1 MKHYLLIALLLP
13 FFSSCHILMNES
25 ERNTLDDSICEDLCT
40 PFIQQKN
47 GYSLVE
53 YARINNSCMPST
65 KEWDTIWAS
74 IECFADWTL
83 QDNLVKIVHLDTSCV
98 WVIFYAKNSETFKYY
113 FNIVGNEEDSV
124 CCTTIEQIFRD
135 VYSHIT
141 EGIYLIADV
150 CDDTGSTAMKNVV
163 FNNGKAHTQLKY
175 KWLIYP
181 TNGAC
186 D

>member
-1 MKHYLLIALLLP
+1 
-13 FFSSCHILMNES
+13 MNDLE
-25 ERNTLDDSICEDLCT
+25 NDTQDDGIYENLCT

-47 GYSLVE
+47 GYSLLE
-53 YARINNSCMPST
+53 YPRIHNRCMPYIQ
-65 KEWDTIWAS
+65 EWDTIWAN

-83 QDNLVKIVHLDTSCV
+83 QDNFVRIVSLDTSCV
-98 WVIFYAKNSETFKYY
+98 WVIFYAKNSETFEFF
-113 FNIVGNEEDSV
+113 FNIVGDEEDSV

-141 EGIYLIADV
+141 EGTYLIADA
-150 CDDTGSTAMKNVV
+150 CDDTGINIMKNVV
-163 FNNGKAHTQLKY
+163 FNNGIARTQLKY